1 MMTPLRTVRLGLI
14 CGLGLSLS
22 ACALLPK
29 DRPSWLAFLPHAP
42 PRVSVRAIPAAVG
55 PTLPADEGLY
65 RDAASAINQRDYAT
79 ALDLLEAARDRDPRD
94 PRVLNAFGVV
104 YDKLGRFDLS
114 TEYYAQAETLDPGS
128 PIVANNHAYSLLL
141 QGKKAAAPAALAQ
154 GRNAG
159 DDSW

>member
-1 MMTPLRTVRLGLI
+1 MTPIRTARMGLI

-29 DRPSWLAFLPHAP
+29 DHPWLAFLSHSP
-42 PRVSVRAIPAAVG
+42 PRVSIRPAPAALS
-55 PTLPADEGLY
+55 PALPADEGLY
-65 RDAASAINQRDYAT
+65 RDAASAIKQRDYAT

-114 TEYYAQAETLDPGS
+114 AEYYAQAEKLDPGS
-128 PIVANNHAYSLLL
+128 PIVANNLAYSELL

-154 GRNAG
+154 RSNSGE
-159 DDSW
+159 DTW

>member
-1 MMTPLRTVRLGLI
+1 MTRLRTARLGLI
-14 CGLGLSLS
+14 CGLGLGLT
-22 ACALLPK
+22 ACAHLP
-29 DRPSWLAFLPHAP
+29 RGRLWLAFLPHSP
-42 PRVSVRAIPAAVG
+42 PRVSVRPVLPTAAG
-55 PTLPADEGLY
+55 PMLPVDEGLY

-128 PIVANNHAYSLLL
+128 PIVANNRNYSLLL
-141 QGKKAAAPAALAQ
+141 QGKAAAPAALAQ
-154 GRNAG
+154 GRNAAE
-159 DDSW
+159 DSW